1 MGATRYVLLNNTR
14 MEGYPKKAIIFLST
28 FLSNIYDYA
37 ELTKPLEINSSSK
50 LHNGFNYSNFYK
62 KSNDYVLVSSW
73 DHLLEQSIVKLVRI
87 RDGVIM
93 HKWVVNIDYINHAH
107 RSRNSIKLMHPSLLS
122 DGSLLFGSEIL
133 YKVNKNSKIVW
144 WSDAYCHHS
153 IEKGLG
159 NNYWFCSFN
168 SSTKNAKKYQILDD
182 AIKEVSA
189 ITGKILFEKSVFEI
203 LMANGYGRG
212 NFFINAEES
221 PISASM
227 DYVHLNDIQ
236 PVLKDSKYWKKGDL
250 FLSLRNQNMVMLY
263 RPSTNKIIWSQNGP
277 WLRQH
282 DIDILDSTR
291 IGIFGNNVIDAQ
303 NLDKTGVLIDGHNN
317 QYMYDFS
324 TNIITTPYEQLFK
337 SSKIGT
343 ISEGLSRILKDE
355 TIFVEETNQGR
366 IVFGD
371 KNHEMWSYIDRIDK
385 NKVSR
390 LCWSTYI
397 TESEFKALDFI
408 KKK

>member
-1 MGATRYVLLNNTR
+1 
-14 MEGYPKKAIIFLST
+14 
-28 FLSNIYDYA
+28 
-37 ELTKPLEINSSSK
+37 
-50 LHNGFNYSNFYK
+50 
-62 KSNDYVLVSSW
+62 
-73 DHLLEQSIVKLVRI
+73 
-87 RDGVIM
+87 
-93 HKWVVNIDYINHAH
+93 
-107 RSRNSIKLMHPSLLS
+107 
-122 DGSLLFGSEIL
+122 
-133 YKVNKNSKIVW
+133 
-144 WSDAYCHHS
+144 
-153 IEKGLG
+153 
-159 NNYWFCSFN
+159 
-168 SSTKNAKKYQILDD
+168 
-182 AIKEVSA
+182 
-189 ITGKILFEKSVFEI
+189 
-203 LMANGYGRG
+203 MANGYGRG
-212 NFFINAEES
+212 NFFINAEEN
-221 PISASM
+221 PISTAM

-236 PVLKDSKYWKKGDL
+236 PVLTDSKYWKKGDL

-317 QYMYDFS
+317 QYIYDFS
-324 TNIITTPYEQLFK
+324 TNIITKPYEQLFK

-355 TIFVEETNQGR
+355 TIFIEETNQGR

-397 TESEFKALDFI
+397 TESEFKTLNFI